1 MPVTVV
7 MGDDS
12 DSDEI
17 LMSEDAT
24 NWRSVGKSV
33 NPLAEIAKITK
44 GRTPRTTQ
52 DRKPILGNST
62 NTAAVTPAGTASTIP
77 ARPAFTPAAAP
88 AASVASAAPARTP
101 APNPAASVA
110 AQNFG
115 VDDDRDD
122 DDDEVEVTG
131 ASAFRGALNDY
142 PHARHL
148 CQSLPLDKD
157 HPHRASCP
165 MCYCFVCEVPAP
177 CDEWG
182 DGAAPDAD
190 HCRAVDGVP
199 RWVSARDAR
208 RRARNARAN
217 GVRAAGADDIPDY
230 FARRPRPAVD
240 GKGGALNDVDADA
253 DADEGG
259 GGGGGLE
266 GDRVG
271 FAGAAFG
278 AAFFPEPERPED
290 VAAQTENLNEIL
302 AGLEDQEKA
311 ERDEIDPPPGA
322 LRVSLLRHQRRAL
335 AWALKRENGAEA
347 RGGHCRGGILADDQ
361 GLGKTVSMLALI
373 VSAPP
378 PETGANANGVAR
390 HVICNRRDLGGR
402 PRAAVGVRPG
412 GRPRSAPPA
421 RRGGRRDAAATDD
434 DERRR
439 GASPAVVLRLPA
451 AAADPD
457 DGPAHLP
464 SCVCPACKRRR
475 KERRRSLADAERKR
489 RATIAF
495 GDSDDEDAV
504 AARERHE
511 RREALRRER
520 ERRERREAGGRGT
533 RGEEG
538 PAGDSVSGRRGR
550 ERIGGVGPARTPART
565 LIVCPAI
572 VAQQWKDEVDEKT
585 DLRCVIYHGSARR
598 HLDER
603 TLLAHDVVITTYG
616 TVTGEFTKGGDSPG
630 ALFNVA
636 WWRVILDEAHIIRN
650 RRTMGSVATCAL
662 QASRRWCL
670 SGTPLMN
677 GVDDAFALFRF
688 LRYQPF
694 ACWPHFNNHIS
705 RPSASRRGVEARVG
719 ALASLR
725 IALAAVCLRRVKSQQ
740 IETDVPGKF
749 EPIVDLPP
757 RTVAIREIDFD
768 EAEKDFYRALEER
781 TVTMF
786 DTYVKRGW
794 KANYMHI
801 LVLLLKLR
809 QACDHPLLLKEA
821 REQNDRD
828 GVRTLTRDEL
838 LGALGADRVRALE
851 KDIEDETNCPICMD
865 AIEGDK
871 CTTSPCGHGPF
882 CRDCLVISLNA
893 QVVGDGDKGA
903 CPLCRHE
910 VDPEDGVLSLK
921 SLVDALE
928 ALDVNVE
935 RDARMDQARQE
946 IQRAIH
952 DFAELGHGR
961 GRGRRPVDAAARQF
975 FAAVDANGGVGPG
988 VSQADEDE
996 KEEEEEEEVLD
1007 IADSAKTRAILD
1019 ELATIRAEAR
1029 PGTPPEQCVVF
1040 SQFTKFLDIIGPKIE
1055 DAGHAVLRLD
1065 GTQRLS
1071 QRAQVVAKFRRGEAG
1086 VLLVSLKAASLGL
1099 NLNCASRVILTDP
1112 WWNAAIED
1120 QAIDRCHRIGQ
1131 TREVKV
1137 VRLLIRDTVEN
1148 RIRDL
1153 QERKKAIVAA
1163 ALGKTGESIAAIRQQ
1178 LSLRDLQ
1185 DLFGRV
1191 RRVEPFEPVPV
1202 PAGGTAGGGA
1212 AGGGIEPGAADDV
1225 GSEAWRLREERRRR

>member
-1 MPVTVV
+1 M
-7 MGDDS
+7 
-12 DSDEI
+12 
-17 LMSEDAT
+17 
-24 NWRSVGKSV
+24 
-33 NPLAEIAKITK
+33 
-44 GRTPRTTQ
+44 
-52 DRKPILGNST
+52 
-62 NTAAVTPAGTASTIP
+62 
-77 ARPAFTPAAAP
+77 
-88 AASVASAAPARTP
+88 
-101 APNPAASVA
+101 
-110 AQNFG
+110 
-115 VDDDRDD
+115 
-122 DDDEVEVTG
+122 
-131 ASAFRGALNDY
+131 
-142 PHARHL
+142 
-148 CQSLPLDKD
+148 
-157 HPHRASCP
+157 
-165 MCYCFVCEVPAP
+165 PAP

-190 HCRAVDGVP
+190 HCRAVDGIP

-208 RRARNARAN
+208 RRARNAAN
-217 GVRAAGADDIPDY
+217 GVRAAGADNIPEY
-230 FARRPRPAVD
+230 FARRPVVEER
-240 GKGGALNDVDADA
+240 KGGALNDNDN

-259 GGGGGLE
+259 GGVGGGGGGEE

-271 FAGAAFG
+271 FAGAALG
-278 AAFFPEPERPED
+278 ALFPEPERPED

-390 HVICNRRDLGGR
+390 HVIRNRGDLGGR
-402 PRAAVGVRPG
+402 HRAAVGVRPG

-421 RRGGRRDAAATDD
+421 RRGGQRDDAAEDGAADD
-434 DERRR
+434 AERRR
-439 GASPAVVLRLPA
+439 SASPAVVLRLPA
-451 AAADPD
+451 AAADPPN
-457 DGPAHLP
+457 DGPPHLP

-475 KERRRSLADAERKR
+475 RERRRSLADAERKR
-489 RATIAF
+489 RAMIAF

-520 ERRERREAGGRGT
+520 ERRERREAGGPGRAA
-533 RGEEG
+533 GEEG

-616 TVTGEFTKGGDSPG
+616 TITGEFTKGGDDAG
-630 ALFNVA
+630 VLFNVA

-705 RPSASRRGVEARVG
+705 RPSASRRRVEARVG

-740 IETDVPGKF
+740 IETDIPGKF

-757 RTVAIREIDFD
+757 RTIAIREIDFD

-821 REQNDRD
+821 REQNEPDRD

-851 KDIEDETNCPICMD
+851 KDIEDEANCPICMD

-871 CTTSPCGHGPF
+871 CATSPCGHGPF
-882 CRDCLVISLNA
+882 CRDCLVISLHA

-952 DFAELGHGR
+952 DFAELGRGR

-988 VSQADEDE
+988 VSQPDED
-996 KEEEEEEEVLD
+996 EEEEEEEALNV
-1007 IADSAKTRAILD
+1007 ADSAKTRAILD

-1071 QRAQVVAKFRRGEAG
+1071 QRAQVVAKFRRGEAN

-1148 RIRDL
+1148 RIRNL
-1153 QERKKAIVAA
+1153 QERKKAVVAA

-1191 RRVEPFEPVPV
+1191 RRVEPTFEPQVVRVV
-1202 PAGGTAGGGA
+1202 PARGGGN
-1212 AGGGIEPGAADDV
+1212 EPGAADDV
-1225 GSEAWRLREERRRR
+1225 GSVAWRLREERRRR